1 MSNDLPVEDQMIN
14 ALRRITRAI
23 DLHSRLLL
31 QRNGLTTPQLVVL
44 QAIQRRQPANA
55 GTIAKDVYLGPATIT
70 GILGRLEDRELISRT
85 RSQTDRRSVMVQ
97 LTEKGA
103 KLIADAPSLLQER
116 FRSELA
122 GLREWE
128 QTMILST
135 LQRVAAMMDDGSV
148 EVAPELVAGAVAVG
162 PMDVLHYPEKM
173 GDNHP

>member
-1 MSNDLPVEDQMIN
+1 MHNKLSVEDQVMV

-31 QRNGLTTPQLVVL
+31 QRNGLTTPQLAVL

-55 GTIAKDVYLGPATIT
+55 GSIAKEVHLGPATIT
-70 GILGRLEDRELISRT
+70 GILGRLEGRELISRT
-85 RSQTDRRSVMVQ
+85 RSQEDRRSIVVQ
-97 LTEKGA
+97 LTEKGT
-103 KLIADAPSLLQER
+103 KLISDAPSLLQDR

-135 LQRVAAMMDDGSV
+135 LQRIATMMDTKAIEETPGLTSEAAATV
-148 EVAPELVAGAVAVG
+148 LVDAS
-162 PMDVLHYPEKM
+162 HYIEKER
-173 GDNHP
+173 